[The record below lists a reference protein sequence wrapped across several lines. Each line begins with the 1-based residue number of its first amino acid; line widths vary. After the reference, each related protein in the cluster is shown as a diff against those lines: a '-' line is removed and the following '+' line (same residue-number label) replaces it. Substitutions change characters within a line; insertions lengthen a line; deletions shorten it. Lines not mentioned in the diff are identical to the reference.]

1 MFEQGRKMGGKI
13 ENMIKTIIIIGLLVI
28 IFTGMSA
35 GDALT
40 YLQIGLDKSLEI
52 VYDLKES
59 VNK

>member
-1 MFEQGRKMGGKI
+1 VFEQGRKMGGKI

>member
-1 MFEQGRKMGGKI
+1 MGGKI
-13 ENMIKTIIIIGLLVI
+13 ENMIKTLIIIGLLVI